1 MEDNTKMNLG
11 ITKQLNY
18 TIYSNADRAALV
30 RDLFTPEVDRNAH
43 LTFEQVT
50 TQHELEV
57 AANFILYGKDPK
69 TDKNFVQKKE
79 IQIDQ
84 AHSSYKKKE
93 PESLDAILEDPATR
107 DMHEAQ
113 VRPIQKNSYKV
124 IKPTISRIKDADIP
138 GMQSLWEIIDKLAA
152 QVKELKDKGET
163 GLEFYRK
170 NHMLISLRKDQY
182 LLKDT
187 VHEPIVAKNF
197 HPSGPQPICW
207 TSDTGYVQDKIVDL
221 QYAKWRLE
229 HYSLE
234 YGEEWCLREREKLR
248 NELVGKVFPK
258 EIELDFLLDN
268 CANPQ
273 VIIDEAHKYDP
284 EWYDWEWIEIN
295 KGEICFEN
303 AHIVYNFVENY
314 STFKQN
320 SYDALNSDMKY
331 LIWEFEQY
339 VDKAKLNPARSH
351 ILVRKIDKR
360 TNEQIRDELQEMF
373 GLNYSDNYISTIY
386 KQMICDKIAKAAIL
400 ARDEFRYRDREDMF
414 KKCSVCGQLL
424 LKDLRN
430 FTKKQNAKDGM
441 SSRCKDCDKMIRD
454 RKKED
459 ISNV

>member
-1 MEDNTKMNLG
+1 MNLG
-11 ITKQLNY
+11 ITKQLDY
-18 TIYSNADRAALV
+18 TIYSNIDRTTLV
-30 RDLFTPEVDRNAH
+30 NDLFTEEISNNAR
-43 LTFEQVT
+43 LTFEQAS

-113 VRPIQKNSYKV
+113 VRPIQKNSYKS
-124 IKPTISRIKDADIP
+124 IKPTISRTKDADIP
-138 GMQSLWEIIDKLAA
+138 GMIGLWEIIDKLAA
-152 QVKELKDKGET
+152 QVKNLKDSGNT
-163 GLEFYRK
+163 GIEFYRK

-182 LLKDT
+182 LLKDMI
-187 VHEPIVAKNF
+187 HEPIVAKNF
-197 HPSGPQPICW
+197 HPAGPQPICW
-207 TSDTGYVQDKIVDL
+207 TSDTGYARDKIVDL
-221 QYAKWRLE
+221 QYAKWRME
-229 HYSLE
+229 HYGRT

-248 NELVGKVFPK
+248 DELLKVFPPL
-258 EIELDFLLDN
+258 ELDFLLSN
-268 CANPQ
+268 CENRELIVQ
-273 VIIDEAHKYDP
+273 EAKKLDP
-284 EWYDWEWIEIN
+284 EWEDWDWVEIN

-303 AHIVYNFVENY
+303 ATTVYNFIENY

-320 SYDALNSDMKY
+320 SYEALNSDMKY

-339 VDKAKLNPARSH
+339 VEKAKLNPARTH
-351 ILVRKIDKR
+351 ILIRKIDKR
-360 TNEQIRDELQEMF
+360 TNEQIRDELQELF

-400 ARDEFRYRDREDMF
+400 AQDEFRYKDRDEMF
-414 KKCSVCGQLL
+414 KKCSVCGQRL

-441 SSRCKDCDKMIRD
+441 SSRCKDCDKTIRD
-454 RKKED
+454 KKKGDSHNE
-459 ISNV
+459 

>member
-1 MEDNTKMNLG
+1 MNLG
-11 ITKQLNY
+11 ITKQLDY
-18 TIYSNADRAALV
+18 TIYSNIDRTTLV
-30 RDLFTPEVDRNAH
+30 NDLFTTEVDDNARN
-43 LTFEQVT
+43 TFEQAS

-84 AHSSYKKKE
+84 AHATYKKKE

-124 IKPTISRIKDADIP
+124 IKPTISRVKDADIP
-138 GMQSLWEIIDKLAA
+138 GMISLWEIIDKLAA
-152 QVKELKDKGET
+152 QVKVLKDSGNT

-182 LLKDT
+182 LLKDM
-187 VHEPIVAKNF
+187 VHEPIIAKNF
-197 HPSGPQPICW
+197 HPAGPQQICW
-207 TSDTGYVQDKIVDL
+207 TADTGYVQDKILDL
-221 QYAKWRLE
+221 QYAKWRMEHYARTYGEDWRCRELKKLE
-229 HYSLE
+229 H
-234 YGEEWCLREREKLR
+234 
-248 NELVGKVFPK
+248 ELIGKVFPANM
-258 EIELDFLLDN
+258 ELSFLLNN
-268 CANPQ
+268 CGDSQ
-273 VIIDEAHKYDP
+273 LIISEARKHDP
-284 EWYDWEWIEIN
+284 NWSDWDWVEIS
-295 KGEICFEN
+295 KGEVCFEN
-303 AHIVYNFVENY
+303 AAIVYNFVENY

-320 SYDALNSDMKY
+320 SHEALNSDMKY

-339 VDKAKLNPARSH
+339 VEKAKLNPARQH
-351 ILVRKIDKR
+351 ILIRKIDKR

-400 ARDEFRYRDREDMF
+400 ARDEFKYKHRDDMF
-414 KKCSVCGQLL
+414 KVCSVCGQKL

-441 SSRCKDCDKMIRD
+441 SSRCKECDKAIRD
-454 RKKED
+454 KKKED
-459 ISNV
+459 ADNV

>member
-1 MEDNTKMNLG
+1 MNLG
-11 ITKQLNY
+11 ITKQLDY
-18 TIYSNADRAALV
+18 TIYSNIDRTTLV
-30 RDLFTPEVDRNAH
+30 NDLFTTEVDDNARN
-43 LTFEQVT
+43 TFEQAS

-84 AHSSYKKKE
+84 AHATYKKKE

-113 VRPIQKNSYKV
+113 VRPIQKNSYKS
-124 IKPTISRIKDADIP
+124 IKPTISRTKDADIP
-138 GMQSLWEIIDKLAA
+138 GMISLWEIIDKLAA
-152 QVKELKDKGET
+152 QVKALKDSGNT

-182 LLKDT
+182 LLKDM
-187 VHEPIVAKNF
+187 VHEPIIAKNF
-197 HPSGPQPICW
+197 HPAGPQQICW
-207 TSDTGYVQDKIVDL
+207 TSDTGYVQDKILDL
-221 QYAKWRLE
+221 QYAKWRMEHYARTYGEDWQLRELKKLE
-229 HYSLE
+229 H
-234 YGEEWCLREREKLR
+234 
-248 NELVGKVFPK
+248 ELIGKVFPANM
-258 EIELDFLLDN
+258 ELSFLLNN
-268 CANPQ
+268 CGDPQ
-273 VIIDEAHKYDP
+273 LIINEARKHDP
-284 EWYDWEWIEIN
+284 EWSEWEWVEIS
-295 KGEICFEN
+295 KGEVCFEN
-303 AHIVYNFVENY
+303 AAIVYNFVENY

-320 SYDALNSDMKY
+320 SYEALNSDMKY

-339 VDKAKLNPARSH
+339 VEKAKLNPARQH
-351 ILVRKIDKR
+351 ILIRKIDKR

-400 ARDEFRYRDREDMF
+400 ARDEFRYKDRENMF
-414 KKCSVCGQLL
+414 KRCSVCGQLL

-441 SSRCKDCDKMIRD
+441 SSRCKDCDKIIRD
-454 RKKED
+454 KKKED
-459 ISNV
+459 A